1 MSGLAIMVDGIY
13 QNTLGQITLV
23 TKADIESLSILGE
36 DTVNGTSQYS
46 IIYNPQDTDNAQKGV
61 LWGLFSD
68 SSCTTPLSTSVATLN
83 SAGLLSVIN
92 TGLSGKIVYIKATST
107 FNAGITSVKEVFLS
121 ATSVV
126 NNKEIKMLINVP
138 TDDYAATLVFNNGGG
153 FLTDIDFGDGTTSP
167 AVPTAKG
174 LGHTYAL
181 AGDYNVIIR
190 KSDDIVELG
199 SNTLSNVR
207 AKIMTLPA
215 SINSIGGYCLYNNP
229 VAQFLLLFSTIPPT
243 LNSNALASSNY
254 TFIYVPDESVNA
266 YKEAPVWSGFSAKI
280 KGLSEY

>member
-1 MSGLAIMVDGIY
+1 MSGLAIMVDGVY
-13 QNTLGQITLV
+13 QNTLGQITLA

-36 DTVNGTSQYS
+36 DTVNGASQYS
-46 IIYNPQDTDNAQKGV
+46 IVYNPQDTDNDQKGV

-68 SSCTTPLSTSVATLN
+68 SSCTTPLSTSVATLT

-126 NNKEIKMLINVP
+126 NNKEIRMLINVP
-138 TDDYAATLVFNNGGG
+138 TNNHTATLVFSNGIGI
-153 FLTDIDFGDGTTSP
+153 LSEIDFGDGTTSP
-167 AVPTAKG
+167 AIVDGQALK
-174 LGHTYAL
+174 HTYAL
-181 AGDYNVIIR
+181 AGDYNVILR
-190 KSDDIVELG
+190 KSADIVDLG
-199 SNTLSNVR
+199 NNTLANVI
-207 AKIMTLPA
+207 AKTITLPS
-215 SINSIGGYCLYNNP
+215 SITNIGSYCLYNNA

-243 LNSNALASSNY
+243 LKDNAFNNSNY

-266 YKEAPVWSGFSAKI
+266 YKAAAVWSGFSAKI

>member
-1 MSGLAIMVDGIY
+1 MSGLTIMVDGIY

-36 DTVNGTSQYS
+36 DTVNGASQYS
-46 IIYNPQDTDNAQKGV
+46 IVYNPQDTDNDQKGV

-68 SSCTTPLSTSVATLN
+68 SSCTTPLSTSVATLT

-138 TDDYAATLVFNNGGG
+138 TNNYTATLVFDNNIGI
-153 FLTDIDFGDGTTSP
+153 LTDIDFGDGTTSP
-167 AVPTAKG
+167 AIVDGAALK
-174 LGHTYAL
+174 HIYAL

-190 KSDDIVELG
+190 KSNDIVNLG
-199 SNTLSNVR
+199 NSTLANVR
-207 AKIMTLPA
+207 VKTMTLPA
-215 SINSIGGYCLYNNP
+215 SINNIGNYCLYNNP
-229 VAQFLLLFSTIPPT
+229 VAQSLLLFSTIPPT
-243 LNSNALASSNY
+243 LVANALNTSNY

-266 YKEAPVWSGFSAKI
+266 YKAAAVWSGFSAKI